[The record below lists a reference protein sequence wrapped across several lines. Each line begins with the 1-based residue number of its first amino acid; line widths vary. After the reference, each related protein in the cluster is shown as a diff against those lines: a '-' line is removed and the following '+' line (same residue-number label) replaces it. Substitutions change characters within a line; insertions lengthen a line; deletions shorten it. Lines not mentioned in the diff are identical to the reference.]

1 MRRTSVPGCNVV
13 VAAALGSA
21 EGRAGAPEP
30 PTRWVACHPGAALWR
45 SWIARCTGFAGAGR
59 RAGRSAVPAATAP
72 AAGITGAPGGA
83 AAGGAAGG
91 APGAAGGAAP
101 GGGGTMGG
109 AAGGAS
115 DRADAAAGG
124 RCCGRDLER
133 HGGVSCRGRCRRRPT
148 RRRLLHLLHRVER
161 RLARR
166 DASTGAVGG
175 EELTG
180 DGGEVVAFGCRLR
193 GGSDE
198 VLRRQ
203 LEHDAVGERA
213 DRRGAGAALE
223 DRDLAERVALGVL
236 PELALAAAGLGLHR
250 LRAAALEQVE
260 RGRSVALAGDRGPGR
275 HLALVELAR
284 EVLLLLEVEAAE
296 RALHVAARL
305 TPEQLGRAERR
316 GRRPPSVQVRR
327 EDLRDDHDHEAD
339 DQREDDHGQE
349 HLQGR
354 RAHVEDVEID
364 RQRHAVS
371 PG

>member
-1 MRRTSVPGCNVV
+1 MSRTSVPGCNVV
-13 VAAALGSA
+13 VAVALGSA

-83 AAGGAAGG
+83 GRRGGRSPRGRRGTGRRRDDGRRGRRSVGSRRGG
-91 APGAAGGAAP
+91 RG
-101 GGGGTMGG
+101 
-109 AAGGAS
+109 
-115 DRADAAAGG
+115 GG
-124 RCCGRDLER
+124 RCRGRDLER
-133 HGGVSCRGRCRRRPT
+133 HGGVSCRGRCRRRST
-148 RRRLLHLLHRVER
+148 RRRLLHLLHGVER
-161 RLARR
+161 RLARG

-180 DGGEVVAFGCRLR
+180 DGGEVVAFGGSLR

-203 LEHDAVGERA
+203 LEHDAIGERA
-213 DRRGAGAALE
+213 DGRGAGAALE

-260 RGRSVALAGDRGPGR
+260 RGRRVALAGDRGAGR

-296 RALHVAARL
+296 GALHVAARL

-316 GRRPPSVQVRR
+316 SRRPSSIQVRR